1 MFTIDKTPT
10 FTHTVPVNVPV
21 NGGHE
26 KQSMK
31 VTYRLLDDDTMGGYD
46 TRTLSGQKDLLR
58 QAVIEIGDLVDEEKE
73 PLPFNDAMKE
83 HIIGLPWARNA
94 LLKGYTDGIV
104 PGLLGN

>member
-46 TRTLSGQKDLLR
+46 TRTLSGQKDLC
-58 QAVIEIGDLVDEEKE
+58 VK
-73 PLPFNDAMKE
+73 P
-83 HIIGLPWARNA
+83 
-94 LLKGYTDGIV
+94 
-104 PGLLGN
+104 